1 MHSQE
6 EHLPKGNGMVVE
18 VEGEM
23 RVELVHLVQAT
34 LFSRPPLYSIHIF
47 LKSN

>member
-34 LFSRPPLYSIHIF
+34 LFFHIPF
-47 LKSN
+47 YIVYTSF